1 MVLKMRNLFA
11 LTWLLALAACSSVVP
26 TPVLSGQPKF
36 PTVTGE
42 NLDKKTVV
50 IPDDF
55 NGKPALLLIGY
66 IQRAQF
72 DIDRW
77 ILGIL
82 QAEIPV
88 SIVEVPTIAGM
99 FPEILQNTINNGM
112 RSGIPNED
120 WGSVVTV
127 YNDADKI
134 IAAIGNER
142 PQSAAVVLLDRDGKI
157 IWFYNQGYSAKRLLD
172 LKNMV
177 SGAGAAEHQ

>member
-1 MVLKMRNLFA
+1 MRNF
-11 LTWLLALAACSSVVP
+11 LALICLLVLAGCTKVVP
-26 TPVLSGQPKF
+26 TPVLSGHPKF
-36 PTVTGE
+36 PKVTGE
-42 NLDKKTVV
+42 SLEKKPVT

-55 NGKPALLLIGY
+55 AGKPTLLLVGF

-77 ILGIL
+77 ILGII

-99 FPEILQNTINNGM
+99 FPEMLQNTINNGM

-142 PQSAAVVLLDRDGKI
+142 PQSAAVVLLDQNGKI
-157 IWFYNQGYSAKRLLD
+157 VWFYNQGYSAKRLLE
-172 LKNMV
+172 LKELV
-177 SGAGAAEHQ
+177 TATEAAAKR